1 MVDSWDVHALMTFG
15 QAFAFALAAWL
26 IDKYPEDRTK
36 VECALC
42 KATAALLGI
51 LVILNIRYSNICYLK
66 ADVMQTQ
73 MISYYTTLITRIES
87 TEGYTEDTPVVYI
100 GEYDKHDKNLVGISE
115 YFDDLDL
122 ATYKGEL
129 IFNDYAWKEAM
140 ELWCGFAPELGD
152 AAEFD
157 GNAEVASMP
166 CYPDQGSIR
175 CIYGKIVVKFA
186 DEP

>member
-1 MVDSWDVHALMTFG
+1 
-15 QAFAFALAAWL
+15 
-26 IDKYPEDRTK
+26 
-36 VECALC
+36 
-42 KATAALLGI
+42 
-51 LVILNIRYSNICYLK
+51 
-66 ADVMQTQ
+66 MQTQ

-87 TEGYTEDTPVVYI
+87 IEGYTEDAQVVYI
-100 GEYDKHDKNLVGISE
+100 GEYDKHDKNFVGVSE

-122 ATYKGEL
+122 PTYKGEL

-140 ELWCGFAPELGD
+140 EFWCGFAPELGD

-175 CIYGKIVVKFA
+175 CINGKIVVKFA

>member
-1 MVDSWDVHALMTFG
+1 MT
-15 QAFAFALAAWL
+15 
-26 IDKYPEDRTK
+26 
-36 VECALC
+36 
-42 KATAALLGI
+42 
-51 LVILNIRYSNICYLK
+51 LNIRYSNILYLK

-87 TEGYTEDTPVVYI
+87 IEGYTEDAQVVYI

-122 ATYKGEL
+122 ATYKGEP
-129 IFNDYAWKEAM
+129 IFN
-140 ELWCGFAPELGD
+140 
-152 AAEFD
+152 D

-175 CIYGKIVVKFA
+175 CINGKIVVKFA